1 MKNDVLEARVFKPW
15 IPEEYPK
22 VFLCWVSICKCVTRS
37 LCVDRDR
44 LFGSDPNSLRYSG
57 AKVLRSKMRE
67 GARAFSKQLSTRSPR
82 VYFDLKD
89 DFPSNFTIIFFELFC
104 NLNCMRIVSFSNGGF
119 NWV

>member
-1 MKNDVLEARVFKPW
+1 
-15 IPEEYPK
+15 
-22 VFLCWVSICKCVTRS
+22 
-37 LCVDRDR
+37 
-44 LFGSDPNSLRYSG
+44 
-57 AKVLRSKMRE
+57 MRE

>member
-1 MKNDVLEARVFKPW
+1 MNGVLEARVFNPW

-22 VFLCWVSICKCVTRS
+22 RFFLWVSICEFVTRS

-57 AKVLRSKMRE
+57 AKVLRSKMWE
-67 GARAFSKQLSTRSPR
+67 GARAFSKQLSTGSPR
-82 VYFDLKD
+82 LYFDLKD